1 MLTHLKYSVAQAMG
15 AVACWR
21 FLGSK
26 CL

>member
-21 FLGSK
+21 FFGSK